1 MILICYITYSTKT
14 KLSYIELLCTILYK
28 NISKQVVDDIFG
40 ASSPQSLFGAISY
53 VYVVAKLLYNV
64 TQFRDKFY

>member
-40 ASSPQSLFGAISY
+40 ASSP
-53 VYVVAKLLYNV
+53 
-64 TQFRDKFY
+64 